1 MTPSEVRQQ
10 LGLALLDLKNAIIS
24 YVQKR
29 DLVLFNG
36 FRDIPASGVVE
47 IDLLAN
53 ITSEDTQKYN
63 VLLSR
68 VNMLI
73 RDDSAISPTY
83 NGFLNVTNEVEYAIM
98 PDGRL
103 RIRNRQTESIR
114 LSIYV
119 SAKRA

>member
-10 LGLALLDLKNAIIS
+10 LGTALLDLKNSIIS

-36 FRDIPASGVVE
+36 FQDIAASGVVE
-47 IDLLAN
+47 INLLEK
-53 ITSEDTQKYN
+53 IPSEDTQKYN

-68 VNMLI
+68 VNVLI
-73 RDDSAISPTY
+73 RDDSASSPTY
-83 NGFLNVTNEVEYAIM
+83 NGFMNVTNEVEYAIM
-98 PDGRL
+98 PNGRL